1 MHRFFISKKKNDIT
15 VTNAFQKILNE
26 FDRKPNKIWVNKC
39 REIYKKSMK
48 IRSKDNNIENH
59 SMRENLLLPKDLSE
73 LRKAKYINIELLF
86 QYQVRQ

>member
-1 MHRFFISKKKNDIT
+1 
-15 VTNAFQKILNE
+15 
-26 FDRKPNKIWVNKC
+26 
-39 REIYKKSMK
+39 MK
-48 IRSKDNNIENH
+48 IRSKDNNIEND